1 MPKSVKF
8 NSIVRVSLIHTR
20 GEYKQHGLSDH
31 IWWSQNELAE
41 IRKDILREIRDLMAQ
56 YPDKSFDD
64 CQNEILQKHT

>member
-20 GEYKQHGLSDH
+20 GEYKQHGLSDD

-41 IRKDILREIRDLMAQ
+41 IRKDILREIRHRMVKC
-56 YPDKSFDD
+56 PEKSFDD